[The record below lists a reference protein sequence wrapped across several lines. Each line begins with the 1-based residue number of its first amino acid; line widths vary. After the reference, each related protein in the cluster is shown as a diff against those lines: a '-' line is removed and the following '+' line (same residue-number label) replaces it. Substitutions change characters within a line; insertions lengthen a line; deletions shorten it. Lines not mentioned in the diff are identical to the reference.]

1 MEKSKPL
8 SAKQQAFILEY
19 TTDLNATQAA
29 IRAGYSVKTARQIG
43 EQNLSKIDI
52 QNAIQ
57 CRMKEREKRVGLQAD
72 EVLRDLKRIVF
83 FDPRK
88 LFDDMGNLKPI
99 GDLDDDT
106 ALVLTG
112 YRIKIEADGRKS
124 VEIKWADKLKAIE
137 SAMRHLGLYND
148 RLNIGVMS
156 HEDALAELE

>member
-1 MEKSKPL
+1 MKLKSLTP
-8 SAKQQAFILEY
+8 KQKAFVTEY
-19 TTDLNATQAA
+19 LIDLNGTQAA

-57 CRMKEREKRVGLQAD
+57 CGMRDREIRVELQAD

-88 LFDDMGNLKPI
+88 LFDDKGNLKPI

-106 ALVLTG
+106 AMVLTV
-112 YRIKIEADGRKS
+112 YKIKTEADGRQS

-148 RLNIGVMS
+148 KLNIGVMS